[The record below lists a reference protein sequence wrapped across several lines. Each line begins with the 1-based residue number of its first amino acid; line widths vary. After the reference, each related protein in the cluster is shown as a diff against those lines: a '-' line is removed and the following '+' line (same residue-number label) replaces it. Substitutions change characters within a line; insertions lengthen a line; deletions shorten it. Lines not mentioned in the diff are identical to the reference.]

1 MRECSCPARARK
13 PRVTSA
19 VETTPSAKLVEI
31 RFLPRV
37 SAYRIASRIMKLIE
51 AVPNISEGAR
61 GEVIDGAA
69 AAVSSAPAS
78 PGLLD
83 VHRDAD
89 HNRSVFTLAG
99 SSDEIRN
106 AVLSLGGY
114 CADSIDLNAHVGVHP
129 RMGALD
135 VVPFVPLGQSSMA
148 EAVACARESGAA
160 LWERFGVPVYL
171 YGDASMRMSGSELP
185 AIRVPFEKL
194 GRHMA
199 EYPPDFGD
207 PRPHPTAGAVAVGA
221 RPSMVAFNVWIEDSA
236 GERDHDE
243 LARIVSEVAAE
254 VRERGGGLPGV
265 RALGLFLPSRS
276 LAQVSMNLTEPER
289 AGVGEAF
296 EAVQRAAVRRGVGVR
311 GGELVGLAP
320 AIALAGCSEEVLEAC
335 GIGGEQVLENR
346 IA

>member
-1 MRECSCPARARK
+1 
-13 PRVTSA
+13 
-19 VETTPSAKLVEI
+19 
-31 RFLPRV
+31 
-37 SAYRIASRIMKLIE
+37 MKLIE

-61 GEVIDGAA
+61 GDVIDGAA
-69 AAVSSAPAS
+69 SVISQASAT

-89 HNRSVFTLAG
+89 HNRSVLTLAG
-99 SSDEIRN
+99 SSDDLRE
-106 AVLSLGGY
+106 AVLSLGRY
-114 CADSIDLNAHVGVHP
+114 CADSIDLNVHAGVHP

-135 VVPFVPLGQSSMA
+135 VVPFIPLGEASMA
-148 EAVACARESGAA
+148 AAVACARESGAA
-160 LWERFGVPVYL
+160 LWERSAIPVYL
-171 YGDASMRMSGSELP
+171 YGDASMRMSGCELP
-185 AIRVPFEKL
+185 AVRVSFEKL
-194 GRHMA
+194 ARHMA

-221 RPSMVAFNVWIEDSA
+221 RPPMVAFNVWIDDPS
-236 GERDHDE
+236 GGRNSDV
-243 LARIVSEVAAE
+243 LARTAAEIAAE
-254 VRERGGGLPGV
+254 VREHGGGLPGV

-289 AGVGEAF
+289 AGVGEAY
-296 EAVQRAAVRRGVGVR
+296 EAVRHAAAQRGVGVR

-320 AIALAGCSEEVLEAC
+320 AIALAGCSEEVLKAC